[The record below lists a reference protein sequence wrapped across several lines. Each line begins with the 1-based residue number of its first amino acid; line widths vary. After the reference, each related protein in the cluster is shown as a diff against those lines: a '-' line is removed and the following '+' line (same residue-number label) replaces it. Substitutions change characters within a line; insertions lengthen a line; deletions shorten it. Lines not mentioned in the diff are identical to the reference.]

1 MVRNS
6 QSNNQE
12 IKKRLYLISTPI
24 GNLSDITLRAI
35 DILRKSEYILC
46 EDTRISKNLLEKY
59 EIKSKLI
66 SNHKFNEKK
75 NINKIL
81 GLLKDGSIISLISD
95 AGTPAI
101 SDPGK
106 LLVQECISNDI
117 PITPI
122 PGASSVISSLS
133 ISGFSDKF
141 IFFGFLE
148 EKKNKLI
155 KDLEF
160 LSKMDCSIV
169 LFIPPK
175 KLIKNL
181 EIVIN
186 FFKKREIVLCR
197 EMTKIHEEFIRCKV
211 EDLKK
216 IKIYDKGELT
226 IVISEIKESTNSFG
240 FLTESDKKII
250 KMMLKNKSIKDIIKK
265 FSSKKIPKKVIYDF
279 CLKLKNEK

>member
-1 MVRNS
+1 MIS
-6 QSNNQE
+6 QSQ
-12 IKKRLYLISTPI
+12 KKGLYLVSTPI
-24 GNLSDITLRAI
+24 GNLGDLTIRALE
-35 DILRKSEYILC
+35 ILKNSELILC
-46 EDTRISKNLLEKY
+46 EDTRVSIKLLNHFD
-59 EIKSKLI
+59 IKTQLI
-66 SNHKFNEKK
+66 AFHKFNERKRTK
-75 NINKIL
+75 DIINHLINGK
-81 GLLKDGSIISLISD
+81 IISLISD

-106 LLVQECISNDI
+106 LLVKECINNNI
-117 PITPI
+117 PVTPI
-122 PGASSVISSLS
+122 PGASSVITSLS

-155 KDLEF
+155 KELEF

-265 FSSKKIPKKVIYDF
+265 FSNKKIPKKIIYDF

>member
-1 MVRNS
+1 MIS
-6 QSNNQE
+6 QSQ
-12 IKKRLYLISTPI
+12 KKGLYLVSTPI
-24 GNLSDITLRAI
+24 GNLGDLTIRALE
-35 DILRKSEYILC
+35 ILKNSELILC
-46 EDTRISKNLLEKY
+46 EDTRVSIKLLNHFN
-59 EIKSKLI
+59 IKTQLI
-66 SNHKFNEKK
+66 AFHKFNERKK
-75 NINKIL
+75 TKDIINHLMNGK
-81 GLLKDGSIISLISD
+81 IISLISD

-122 PGASSVISSLS
+122 PGASSVITSLS

-155 KDLEF
+155 KELEF

-250 KMMLKNKSIKDIIKK
+250 KAMLKNKSIKDIIKK
-265 FSSKKIPKKVIYDF
+265 FSSKKIPKKIIYDF

>member
-1 MVRNS
+1 MIS
-6 QSNNQE
+6 QSQ
-12 IKKRLYLISTPI
+12 KKGLYLVSTPI
-24 GNLSDITLRAI
+24 GNLGDLTIRALE
-35 DILRKSEYILC
+35 ILKNSELILC
-46 EDTRISKNLLEKY
+46 EDTRVSIKLLNHY
-59 EIKSKLI
+59 NIKTQLI
-66 SNHKFNEKK
+66 SFHKFNEKK
-75 NINKIL
+75 KTKEIINE
-81 GLLKDGSIISLISD
+81 LLSGKKVSLISD

-106 LLVQECISNDI
+106 ILVKECISNDI
-117 PITPI
+117 PVTPI
-122 PGASSVISSLS
+122 PGASSVITSLS

-250 KMMLKNKSIKDIIKK
+250 KTMLKNKSIKDIIKK
-265 FSSKKIPKKVIYDF
+265 FSSKKIPKKAIYDF

>member
-1 MVRNS
+1 MIS
-6 QSNNQE
+6 QSQ
-12 IKKRLYLISTPI
+12 KKGLYLVSTHI
-24 GNLSDITLRAI
+24 GNLGDLTIRALE
-35 DILRKSEYILC
+35 ILKNSELILC
-46 EDTRISKNLLEKY
+46 EDTRVSIKLLNHY
-59 EIKSKLI
+59 NIKTQLI
-66 SNHKFNEKK
+66 SFHKFNEKK
-75 NINKIL
+75 KTKEIINE
-81 GLLKDGSIISLISD
+81 LLSGKKVSLISD

-106 LLVQECISNDI
+106 ILVKECISNDI
-117 PITPI
+117 PVTPI
-122 PGASSVISSLS
+122 PGTSSVITSLS

-155 KDLEF
+155 KELEF

-181 EIVIN
+181 EIIIN

-250 KMMLKNKSIKDIIKK
+250 KMMLRNKSIKDIIKK
-265 FSSKKIPKKVIYDF
+265 FSNKKIPKKIIYDF

>member
-1 MVRNS
+1 MIS
-6 QSNNQE
+6 QSQ
-12 IKKRLYLISTPI
+12 KKGLYLVSTPI
-24 GNLSDITLRAI
+24 GNLGDLTIRALE
-35 DILRKSEYILC
+35 ILKNSELILC
-46 EDTRISKNLLEKY
+46 EDTRVSIKLLNHFN
-59 EIKSKLI
+59 IKTQLI
-66 SNHKFNEKK
+66 AFHKFNERKK
-75 NINKIL
+75 I
-81 GLLKDGSIISLISD
+81 KDIMNHLMNGKIISLISD
-95 AGTPAI
+95 AGPPAI

-122 PGASSVISSLS
+122 PGASSVITSLS

-155 KDLEF
+155 KELEI

-226 IVISEIKESTNSFG
+226 IVISEIKESTNSFD

-265 FSSKKIPKKVIYDF
+265 FSNKKIPKKIIYDF

>member
-1 MVRNS
+1 MIS
-6 QSNNQE
+6 QSQ
-12 IKKRLYLISTPI
+12 KKGLYLVSTPI
-24 GNLSDITLRAI
+24 GNLGDLTIRALE
-35 DILRKSEYILC
+35 ILKNSELILC
-46 EDTRISKNLLEKY
+46 EDTRVSIKLLNHFD
-59 EIKSKLI
+59 IKTQLI
-66 SNHKFNEKK
+66 AFHKFNERKRIK
-75 NINKIL
+75 DIINHLINGK
-81 GLLKDGSIISLISD
+81 IISLISD
-95 AGTPAI
+95 AGTPVI

-106 LLVQECISNDI
+106 LLVKECISNNI
-117 PITPI
+117 QVTPI
-122 PGASSVISSLS
+122 PGASSVITSLS

-148 EKKNKLI
+148 EKKSKLI
-155 KDLEF
+155 KELQF

-181 EIVIN
+181 EMVIN

-226 IVISEIKESTNSFG
+226 IVISEIKESTNSFS

-250 KMMLKNKSIKDIIKK
+250 KMMLRNKSIKDIIKK
-265 FSSKKIPKKVIYDF
+265 FSNKKIPKKIIYDF

>member
-1 MVRNS
+1 MIS
-6 QSNNQE
+6 QSQ
-12 IKKRLYLISTPI
+12 KKGLYLVSTPI
-24 GNLSDITLRAI
+24 GNLGDLTIRALE
-35 DILRKSEYILC
+35 ILKNSELILC
-46 EDTRISKNLLEKY
+46 EDTRVSIKLLNHFN
-59 EIKSKLI
+59 IKTQLI
-66 SNHKFNEKK
+66 AFHKFNERKK
-75 NINKIL
+75 TKDIINHLMNGK
-81 GLLKDGSIISLISD
+81 IISLISD

-122 PGASSVISSLS
+122 PGASSVITSLS

-250 KMMLKNKSIKDIIKK
+250 KTMLKNKSIKDIIKK
-265 FSSKKIPKKVIYDF
+265 FSNKKIPKKIIYDS

>member
-1 MVRNS
+1 MIS
-6 QSNNQE
+6 QSQ
-12 IKKRLYLISTPI
+12 KKGLYLVSTPI
-24 GNLSDITLRAI
+24 GNLGDLTIRALE
-35 DILRKSEYILC
+35 ILKNSELILC
-46 EDTRISKNLLEKY
+46 EDTRVSIKLLNHFN
-59 EIKSKLI
+59 IKTQLI
-66 SNHKFNEKK
+66 AFHKFNERKK
-75 NINKIL
+75 TKDIMNHLINGK
-81 GLLKDGSIISLISD
+81 IISLISD

-122 PGASSVISSLS
+122 PGASSVTTSLS

-155 KDLEF
+155 KELEF

-181 EIVIN
+181 ELVIN
-186 FFKKREIVLCR
+186 YFSKREIVLCR

-250 KMMLKNKSIKDIIKK
+250 KTMLKNKSIKDIIKK
-265 FSSKKIPKKVIYDF
+265 FSNKRIPKKIIYDF

>member
-1 MVRNS
+1 MIS
-6 QSNNQE
+6 QSQ
-12 IKKRLYLISTPI
+12 KKGLYLVSTPI
-24 GNLSDITLRAI
+24 GNLGDLTIRALE
-35 DILRKSEYILC
+35 ILKNSELILC
-46 EDTRISKNLLEKY
+46 EDTRVSIKLLNHFN
-59 EIKSKLI
+59 IKTQLI
-66 SNHKFNEKK
+66 AFHKFNERKK
-75 NINKIL
+75 T
-81 GLLKDGSIISLISD
+81 KDIMNHLMNGKIISLISD

-122 PGASSVISSLS
+122 PGASSVITSLS

-155 KDLEF
+155 KELEF

-181 EIVIN
+181 ELVIN
-186 FFKKREIVLCR
+186 YFKKREIVLCR

-250 KMMLKNKSIKDIIKK
+250 KTMLKNKSIKDIIKK
-265 FSSKKIPKKVIYDF
+265 FSNKKIPKKIIYDF

>member
-1 MVRNS
+1 MIS
-6 QSNNQE
+6 QSQ
-12 IKKRLYLISTPI
+12 KKGLYLVSTPI
-24 GNLSDITLRAI
+24 GNLGDLTIRALE
-35 DILRKSEYILC
+35 ILKNSELILC
-46 EDTRISKNLLEKY
+46 EDTRVSIKLLNHFN
-59 EIKSKLI
+59 IKTQLI
-66 SNHKFNEKK
+66 AFHKFNERKK
-75 NINKIL
+75 T
-81 GLLKDGSIISLISD
+81 KDIMNHLMNGKIISLISD

-122 PGASSVISSLS
+122 PGASSVITSLS

-211 EDLKK
+211 ENLKK

-250 KMMLKNKSIKDIIKK
+250 KTMLKNKSIKDIIKK

>member
-1 MVRNS
+1 MIS
-6 QSNNQE
+6 QSQ
-12 IKKRLYLISTPI
+12 KKGLYLVSTPI
-24 GNLSDITLRAI
+24 GNLGDLTFRALE
-35 DILRKSEYILC
+35 ILKNSELILC
-46 EDTRISKNLLEKY
+46 EDTRVSIKLLNHFK
-59 EIKSKLI
+59 IKAQLI
-66 SNHKFNEKK
+66 AFHKFNERKK
-75 NINKIL
+75 TKDIMNHLINGK
-81 GLLKDGSIISLISD
+81 IISLISD

-106 LLVQECISNDI
+106 LLVQECIINDI
-117 PITPI
+117 PIIPI
-122 PGASSVISSLS
+122 PGASSVITSLS

-155 KDLEF
+155 KELEF

-181 EIVIN
+181 EMVIN

-226 IVISEIKESTNSFG
+226 IVISEIKESTNSFS

-250 KMMLKNKSIKDIIKK
+250 KMMLRNKSIKDIIKK
-265 FSSKKIPKKVIYDF
+265 FSNKKIPKKIIYDF

>member
-1 MVRNS
+1 MIS
-6 QSNNQE
+6 QSQ
-12 IKKRLYLISTPI
+12 KKGLYLVSTPI
-24 GNLSDITLRAI
+24 GNLGDLTIRALE
-35 DILRKSEYILC
+35 ILKNSELILC
-46 EDTRISKNLLEKY
+46 EDTRVSIKLLNHFN
-59 EIKSKLI
+59 IKTQLI
-66 SNHKFNEKK
+66 AFHKFNERKK
-75 NINKIL
+75 T
-81 GLLKDGSIISLISD
+81 KDIMNHLMNGKIISLISD

-122 PGASSVISSLS
+122 PGASSVITSLS

-148 EKKNKLI
+148 EKKSKLI
-155 KDLEF
+155 KELEF

-181 EIVIN
+181 EMVIN

-240 FLTESDKKII
+240 FLNESDKKII

-265 FSSKKIPKKVIYDF
+265 FSNKKIPKKIIYDF

>member
-1 MVRNS
+1 MIS
-6 QSNNQE
+6 QSQ
-12 IKKRLYLISTPI
+12 KKGLNLVSTPI
-24 GNLSDITLRAI
+24 GNLGDLTIRALE
-35 DILRKSEYILC
+35 ILKNSELILC
-46 EDTRISKNLLEKY
+46 EDTRVSIKLLNHFN
-59 EIKSKLI
+59 IKTQLI
-66 SNHKFNEKK
+66 AFHKFNERKK
-75 NINKIL
+75 T
-81 GLLKDGSIISLISD
+81 KDIMNHLMNGKIISLISD

-122 PGASSVISSLS
+122 PGVSSVITSLS

-181 EIVIN
+181 ERVIN
-186 FFKKREIVLCR
+186 YFKKREIVLCR

-240 FLTESDKKII
+240 FLNESDKKII

-265 FSSKKIPKKVIYDF
+265 FSNKKIPKKIIYDF

>member
-1 MVRNS
+1 MIS
-6 QSNNQE
+6 QSR
-12 IKKRLYLISTPI
+12 KKGLYLVSTPI
-24 GNLSDITLRAI
+24 GNLGDLTIRALEILKNSDL
-35 DILRKSEYILC
+35 ILC
-46 EDTRISKNLLEKY
+46 EDTRVSIKLLNHY
-59 EIKSKLI
+59 NIRTQLI
-66 SNHKFNEKK
+66 SFHKFNERKK
-75 NINKIL
+75 TKNVIDELMAGK
-81 GLLKDGSIISLISD
+81 IISIISD

-106 LLVQECISNDI
+106 ILVKECISNDI
-117 PITPI
+117 PVTPI
-122 PGASSVISSLS
+122 PGASSVITSLS

-155 KDLEF
+155 KELEF

-181 EIVIN
+181 EIIIN

-250 KMMLKNKSIKDIIKK
+250 KRMIKNKSIKDIIKK
-265 FSSKKIPKKVIYDF
+265 FSSKKIPKKTIYDF
-279 CLKLKNEK
+279 CLKLKNDK

>member
-1 MVRNS
+1 MIS
-6 QSNNQE
+6 QSQ
-12 IKKRLYLISTPI
+12 KKGLYLVSTPI
-24 GNLSDITLRAI
+24 GNLGDLTIRALE
-35 DILRKSEYILC
+35 ILKNSELILC
-46 EDTRISKNLLEKY
+46 EDTRVSIKLLNHFN
-59 EIKSKLI
+59 IKTQLI
-66 SNHKFNEKK
+66 AFHKFNERKK
-75 NINKIL
+75 T
-81 GLLKDGSIISLISD
+81 KDIMNHLMNGKIISLISD

-122 PGASSVISSLS
+122 PGASSVITSLS

-155 KDLEF
+155 KELEI

-226 IVISEIKESTNSFG
+226 IVISEIKESTNSFD

-265 FSSKKIPKKVIYDF
+265 FSNKKIPKKIIYDF

>member
-1 MVRNS
+1 MIS
-6 QSNNQE
+6 QSQ
-12 IKKRLYLISTPI
+12 KKGLYLVSTPI
-24 GNLSDITLRAI
+24 GNLGDLTIRALE
-35 DILRKSEYILC
+35 ILKNSELILC
-46 EDTRISKNLLEKY
+46 EDTRVSIKLLNHFN
-59 EIKSKLI
+59 IKTQLI
-66 SNHKFNEKK
+66 AFHKFNERKK
-75 NINKIL
+75 T
-81 GLLKDGSIISLISD
+81 KDIMNHLMNGKIISLISD

-106 LLVQECISNDI
+106 ILVKECISNDI
-117 PITPI
+117 PVTPI
-122 PGASSVISSLS
+122 PGASSVITSLS

-155 KDLEF
+155 KELEF

-181 EIVIN
+181 EIIIN
-186 FFKKREIVLCR
+186 FFSKREIVLCR

-226 IVISEIKESTNSFG
+226 IVISEIKESTNPFG

-265 FSSKKIPKKVIYDF
+265 FSNKKIPKKIIYDF

>member
-1 MVRNS
+1 MIS
-6 QSNNQE
+6 QSQ
-12 IKKRLYLISTPI
+12 KKGLYLVSTPI
-24 GNLSDITLRAI
+24 GNLGDLTIRALE
-35 DILRKSEYILC
+35 ILKNSELILC
-46 EDTRISKNLLEKY
+46 EDTRVSIKLLNHFN
-59 EIKSKLI
+59 IKTQI
-66 SNHKFNEKK
+66 IAFHKFNERKK
-75 NINKIL
+75 TKDIMNHLINGK
-81 GLLKDGSIISLISD
+81 IISLISD

-106 LLVQECISNDI
+106 LLIQECISNDI

-122 PGASSVISSLS
+122 PGASSVITSLS

-155 KDLEF
+155 KELEF

-197 EMTKIHEEFIRCKV
+197 EITKIHEEFIRCKV

-250 KMMLKNKSIKDIIKK
+250 KTILKNKSIKDIIKK
-265 FSSKKIPKKVIYDF
+265 FSSKKIPKKIIYDL
-279 CLKLKNEK
+279 CLELKNEK

>member
-1 MVRNS
+1 MIS
-6 QSNNQE
+6 QSQ
-12 IKKRLYLISTPI
+12 KKGLYLVSTPI
-24 GNLSDITLRAI
+24 GNLGDLTIRALEI
-35 DILRKSEYILC
+35 FKNSELILC
-46 EDTRISKNLLEKY
+46 EDTRVSIKLLNHFN
-59 EIKSKLI
+59 IKTQLI
-66 SNHKFNEKK
+66 AFHKFNERKK
-75 NINKIL
+75 T
-81 GLLKDGSIISLISD
+81 KDIMNHLMNGKIISLISD

-122 PGASSVISSLS
+122 PGVSSVITSLS

-155 KDLEF
+155 KELEF

-181 EIVIN
+181 EIIIN

-226 IVISEIKESTNSFG
+226 IVISEIKESTNSFD

-265 FSSKKIPKKVIYDF
+265 FSNKKIPKKIIYDF

>member
-1 MVRNS
+1 MVS
-6 QSNNQE
+6 QSQ
-12 IKKRLYLISTPI
+12 KKGLYLVSTPI
-24 GNLSDITLRAI
+24 GNLGDLTFRALE
-35 DILRKSEYILC
+35 ILKNSELILC
-46 EDTRISKNLLEKY
+46 EDTRVSIKLLNHFN
-59 EIKSKLI
+59 IKTQLI
-66 SNHKFNEKK
+66 AFHKFNERKK
-75 NINKIL
+75 TKDIMNH
-81 GLLKDGSIISLISD
+81 LKNGKIISLISD
-95 AGTPAI
+95 AGTPTI

-122 PGASSVISSLS
+122 PGASSVITSLS

-148 EKKNKLI
+148 EKKSKLI
-155 KDLEF
+155 KELEF

-226 IVISEIKESTNSFG
+226 IVISEIKESTNSFD

-250 KMMLKNKSIKDIIKK
+250 KKMLKDKSIKDIIKK
-265 FSSKKIPKKVIYDF
+265 FSNKKIPKKIIYDF
-279 CLKLKNEK
+279 CLKLKNEN